1 MANREIIR
9 TDTVSVRIMELAAGG
24 ATEWHYHTEVTD
36 FVVGLSNTVAVESR
50 QPEHAVTLAPG
61 ERTDVPVGRVHR
73 VVNLSPDPS
82 EYLLVQG
89 VGRYDFRRV
98 EDAGNDT
105 DTMKPE
111 R

>member
-9 TDTVSVRIMELAAGG
+9 TDTVSVRIMELAGG
-24 ATEWHYHTEVTD
+24 AATEWHYHTEVTD
-36 FVVGLSNTVAVESR
+36 FFVGLSGTVVVETR
-50 QPEHAVTLAPG
+50 QPENTVTLLPG

-73 VVNLSPDPS
+73 VVNLSPGMA

-89 VGRYDFRRV
+89 VGHYDFRRV
-98 EDAGNDT
+98 ADAGNDT
-105 DTMKPE
+105 ETMKPE